1 MKAPHSLH
9 MGPAPAAAPIATKFW
24 NVASVSED
32 EGEITLY
39 GDVMSQQPIDW
50 WTGEPEPGLYIT
62 PEGFME
68 DLAAVKDKA
77 HILNFEKQKLDT
89 LLGIGALIG
98 TPTVEFLE
106 SANPTSD
113 MMNGDFVWDISATPT
128 PPFKSGTVRVCY
140 TDEGFQ
146 SFFES
151 E

>member
-1 MKAPHSLH
+1 M
-9 MGPAPAAAPIATKFW
+9 
-24 NVASVSED
+24 
-32 EGEITLY
+32 
-39 GDVMSQQPIDW
+39 
-50 WTGEPEPGLYIT
+50 T
-62 PEGFME
+62 PQ
-68 DLAAVKDKA
+68 DKDA
-77 HILNFEKQKLDT
+77 ILNFEKQKLDT